1 MMDVHPTAAGDHAA
15 TLWDQF
21 AAPLRS
27 FVAKRAPRE
36 VDTEDVLQDVFVR
49 IQEQLPKLRDADRI
63 DAWIFQIA
71 RNVVADAFRRRTRRE
86 ALDERTT
93 AEGAVESSHDD
104 RSAEASLAGCLAS
117 MIAEL
122 PEPYRQ
128 AIELTEIRGITQ
140 AEAARLVGISVS
152 GMKSRVQRGREHL
165 KGIIRGFCRVET
177 DVRGGVIECD
187 PLRSDCG
194 ASVRPS
200 PCSSD
205 SMGMKETSEA
215 KATETTIT
223 TSESASTGCCG
234 GPAPTD
240 ATACC
245 ALDEAVKA
253 TGGSGCGCGP
263 KAATTTTPAPSPSP
277 SATASATKKG
287 CC

>member
-1 MMDVHPTAAGDHAA
+1 METHRSDRAT

-27 FVAKRAPRE
+27 FVARRAPRE
-36 VDTEDVLQDVFVR
+36 VETEDVLQDVFVR

-86 ALDERTT
+86 ALDERSA
-93 AEGAVESSHDD
+93 AEGHVPATDDD
-104 RSAEASLAGCLAS
+104 RSAEASLAGCLAT

-128 AIELTEIRGITQ
+128 AIELTEIRGMTQ
-140 AEAARLVGISVS
+140 AEAARVVGISIS

-165 KGIIRGFCRVET
+165 EGIIHEFCRVET

-187 PLRSDCG
+187 PLR
-194 ASVRPS
+194 PS

-205 SMGMKETSEA
+205 SMGMKETIEA
-215 KATETTIT
+215 NATETIT
-223 TSESASTGCCG
+223 TTIETASTGCCG

-240 ATACC
+240 ASACC
-245 ALDEAVKA
+245 ALDEQVKS

-263 KAATTTTPAPSPSP
+263 KTATP
-277 SATASATKKG
+277 TKKG

>member
-36 VDTEDVLQDVFVR
+36 VDPDDVLQDVFVR

-71 RNVVADAFRRRTRRE
+71 RNVVADAYRRRTRRD

-93 AEGAVESSHDD
+93 AEGSAPPSDDD

-128 AIELTEIRGITQ
+128 AIELTEIRGVTQ

-152 GMKSRVQRGREHL
+152 GMKSRVQRGREQL

-205 SMGMKETSEA
+205 SMGMKESIEE
-215 KATETTIT
+215 KAAGALNTNET
-223 TSESASTGCCG
+223 ASTGCCG

-240 ATACC
+240 ASACC
-245 ALDEAVKA
+245 ALDEQVKA
-253 TGGSGCGCGP
+253 TGGSGCGCGT
-263 KAATTTTPAPSPSP
+263 KTATTTTAP
-277 SATASATKKG
+277 ATKKG